1 MAKKKNQLCSWK
13 QAIYFPVYPAVNR
26 GQIRINSIVSA
37 KNTYT
42 PKTHCWW
49 SALNLSEIE
58 CRKKH
63 QVISACQSGL
73 SGISIMP
80 SVTGDFRLESSKSVT
95 GDSKFKSRRPL
106 LSSAHHAASKSLSV
120 FRRFRW
126 SIWLVCHFLFW
137 GHNRN
142 FKLNFNLILN
152 YSELALRIWVKTFS
166 QDNSGNSVSVWC

>member
-1 MAKKKNQLCSWK
+1 MAATSHLPISMVKINFPFTNLYKNFFVMAKKKKLCRWK

-26 GQIRINSIVSA
+26 GQIWINSIVSA

-95 GDSKFKSRRPL
+95 GDSKFKSSWPL
-106 LSSAHHAASKSLSV
+106 LSSAHQAASKSLSV

-126 SIWLVCHFLFW
+126 SYIV
-137 GHNRN
+137 
-142 FKLNFNLILN
+142 NLQLHKKGR
-152 YSELALRIWVKTFS
+152 EGGRK
-166 QDNSGNSVSVWC
+166 GGREEGK